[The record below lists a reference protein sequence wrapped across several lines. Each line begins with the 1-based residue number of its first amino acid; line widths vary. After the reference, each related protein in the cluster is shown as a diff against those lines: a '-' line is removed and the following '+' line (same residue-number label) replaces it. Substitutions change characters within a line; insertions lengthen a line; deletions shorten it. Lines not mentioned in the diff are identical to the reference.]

1 MEEVRLTYKVKKYRK
16 QYVVVIEAKSF
27 DSLNEAKEFI
37 ESVGFEE
44 YHDYER
50 VH

>member
-1 MEEVRLTYKVKKYRK
+1 MEVRLTYKVKKHRK
-16 QYVVVIEAKSF
+16 QYVVLISANYF
-27 DSLNEAKEFI
+27 DSLSEAKEFI
-37 ESVGFEE
+37 ESVVFEE

>member
-1 MEEVRLTYKVKKYRK
+1 MEVRLTYKVKKHRK
-16 QYVVVIEAKSF
+16 QYDEYIESKSF
-27 DSLNEAKEFI
+27 DSLSEAKEFI

-44 YHDYER
+44 YHEYER

>member
-1 MEEVRLTYKVKKYRK
+1 MEEVRLTYKVKKHRK

-44 YHDYER
+44 YHTYER